1 MSNKTVISFTNAY
14 VQYLNQI
21 LLENISLTVKS
32 GEQWA
37 VIGESGSGKSALLKT
52 IAGKFHISKG
62 EFTHPFLDEKAKK
75 KKQVL
80 FTWKNLISQVSPK
93 HNFTNLSN
101 TTIFYYQQRFNS
113 SDSEDTLTVEQF
125 LSQIESSTSAI
136 TWTLNKVMN
145 RLHLQELKDKH
156 LIKLSNGE
164 TKRLLIAKAL
174 LKNPSLILLD
184 NPLTGLDID
193 TRKDINNL
201 ITEISESGI
210 SIIMATSPN
219 EIPEAI
225 THIAVLEDGKIAK
238 ILPRYEFKPENLHF
252 SAISEIDSQELKK
265 LLASSRQENF
275 ENIVKMKN
283 VVIKYGENTILD
295 HVNWTIKQGE
305 RWALLGHNGAGKST
319 LLSLVNGD
327 NPQAYANNI
336 SLFDVKRGSGESI
349 WDIKK
354 KIGFVSPEF
363 FQYFPNGNS
372 CLQVIESGFY
382 DTLGLFRKSNPGK
395 VEIAKRWMELL
406 EIENSATK
414 LFKNVSAS
422 TQRLCLLARALVKNP
437 PLLIFDEPTQGL
449 DSHQQNNFKY
459 IIEKICEHSNVS
471 LIYVS
476 HYYHDIP
483 KSVQNILKL
492 EKGKQIEYLE
502 KDILQIEKTGFN
514 Q

>member
-1 MSNKTVISFTNAY
+1 MTNQTVISFTNAY
-14 VQYLNQI
+14 VQYLDQV
-21 LLENISLTVKS
+21 LLENISLSIKP

-37 VIGESGSGKSALLKT
+37 IIGASGSGKSALLKT
-52 IAGKFHISKG
+52 IAGKFHISQG
-62 EFTHPFLDEKAKK
+62 EFRHPLLDEKAKN

-101 TTIFYYQQRFNS
+101 TTSFYYQQRFNS
-113 SDSEDTLTVEQF
+113 SDSEDTLTVAQF
-125 LSQIESSTSAI
+125 LSQIEPPTATE
-136 TWTLNKVMN
+136 TWTFTKVLN

-174 LKNPSLILLD
+174 LKNPTLLLLD

-193 TRKDINNL
+193 TRKDINRL
-201 ITEISESGI
+201 ITEISNSGI
-210 SIIMATSPN
+210 SIILATSPY
-219 EIPEAI
+219 EIPNAI

-238 ILPRYEFKPENLHF
+238 TLTRYEFKAEKLHF
-252 SAISEIDSQELKK
+252 PSNPEIDSKELKK
-265 LLASSRQENF
+265 LLAISTQDNF
-275 ENIVKMKN
+275 ENIIEMKD
-283 VVIKYGENTILD
+283 VVIKYGEHTILD
-295 HVNWTIKQGE
+295 RVNWTIKQGE

-319 LLSLVNGD
+319 LLSLINGD

-363 FQYFPNGNS
+363 FQYFPNRNS

-382 DTLGLFRKSNPGK
+382 DTLGLFRKSNPAK
-395 VEIAKRWMELL
+395 IEIVKRWMKLL

-476 HYYHDIP
+476 HYNHEIP
-483 KSVQNILKL
+483 KSIQNILKL
-492 EKGKQIEYLE
+492 EKGKQIEDLD
-502 KDILQIEKTGFN
+502 KDILQIEK
-514 Q
+514 

>member
-1 MSNKTVISFTNAY
+1 MTDQTIISFTNAH
-14 VQYLNQI
+14 VQYLDQI
-21 LLENISLTVKS
+21 LLENISLSVKS

-37 VIGESGSGKSALLKT
+37 IIGASGSGKSALLKT

-62 EFTHPFLDEKAKK
+62 EFKHPLLDEEAKK
-75 KKQVL
+75 QNKNQVL
-80 FTWKNLISQVSPK
+80 CKWKNLIGKVSSK

-101 TTIFYYQQRFNS
+101 TTSFYYQQRFNS
-113 SDSEDTLTVEQF
+113 SDSEDTLTVEQL
-125 LSQIESSTSAI
+125 LSQIEPSTS
-136 TWTLNKVMN
+136 TQKWTFNKVLN
-145 RLHLQELKDKH
+145 RLHLQELRDKH

-174 LKNPSLILLD
+174 LKNPTLLLLD

-210 SIIMATSPN
+210 SIILATSPY
-219 EIPEAI
+219 EIPNTI
-225 THIAVLEDGKIAK
+225 TNIAVLEDGKIAK
-238 ILPRYEFKPENLHF
+238 ILSRSEFKADKLHF
-252 SAISEIDSQELKK
+252 SNNPEIDSQELKK
-265 LLASSRQENF
+265 LLATSTPDNF
-275 ENIVKMKN
+275 ENIVEMKD
-283 VVIKYGENTILD
+283 VVIKYGEHTILD
-295 HVNWTIKQGE
+295 HVNWTIKQGD

-319 LLSLVNGD
+319 LLSLINGD

-336 SLFDVKRGSGESI
+336 SLFGVKRGSGESI

-382 DTLGLFRKSNPGK
+382 DTLGLFRKSNPVK
-395 VEIAKRWMELL
+395 VEIAKRWMKLL

-414 LFKNVSAS
+414 RFKNVSAS

-437 PLLIFDEPTQGL
+437 PLLIFDEPAQGL
-449 DSHQQNNFKY
+449 DSNQQNNFKY

-476 HYYHDIP
+476 HYTHEIP
-483 KSVQNILKL
+483 KSVKNILKL
-492 EKGKQIEYLE
+492 KRGKQLE
-502 KDILQIEKTGFN
+502 N
-514 Q
+514 

>member
-1 MSNKTVISFTNAY
+1 
-14 VQYLNQI
+14 L
-21 LLENISLTVKS
+21 
-32 GEQWA
+32 
-37 VIGESGSGKSALLKT
+37 
-52 IAGKFHISKG
+52 
-62 EFTHPFLDEKAKK
+62 LDEKAKNQ
-75 KKQVL
+75 KQVL

-101 TTIFYYQQRFNS
+101 TTSFYYQQRFNS
-113 SDSEDTLTVEQF
+113 SDSEDTQTVEQY
-125 LSQIESSTSAI
+125 LAQIEPPTSIAS
-136 TWTLNKVMN
+136 WTLEKVLN
-145 RLHLQELKDKH
+145 RLDLQALKDKH

-174 LKNPSLILLD
+174 LKNPTLLLLD

-193 TRKDINNL
+193 ARTDINKL
-201 ITEISESGI
+201 ISEISDSGI
-210 SIIMATSPN
+210 SIIMATSPF

-225 THIAVLEDGKIAK
+225 THIVVLNEGKIAK
-238 ILPRYEFKPENLHF
+238 ILSRSEFKPEKLHF
-252 SAISEIDSQELKK
+252 SAVPEIDPQELKK
-265 LLASSRQENF
+265 LLTANKQENF
-275 ENIVKMKN
+275 ENIVEMKD
-283 VVIKYGENTILD
+283 VVIKYGEHTILN

-305 RWALLGHNGAGKST
+305 RCALLGHNGAGKST

-336 SLFDVKRGSGESI
+336 FLFDVKRGSGESI

-382 DTLGLFRKSNPGK
+382 DTLGLFRKSNPAK
-395 VEIAKRWMELL
+395 VEIAKRWMKLL

-476 HYYHDIP
+476 HYNHEIP

-492 EKGKQIEYLE
+492 EKGKQIEDLD
-502 KDILQIEKTGFN
+502 KVILQIEKQTGFKL
-514 Q
+514 

>member
-1 MSNKTVISFTNAY
+1 MTDQTIISFTNAY
-14 VQYLNQI
+14 VQSLDQI
-21 LLENISLTVKS
+21 LLENISLSVKK

-37 VIGESGSGKSALLKT
+37 IIGASGSGKSALLKT
-52 IAGKFHISKG
+52 IAGKFHISQG
-62 EFTHPFLDEKAKK
+62 EFKHPLLDEKAKK
-75 KKQVL
+75 QNENQVL
-80 FTWKNLISQVSPK
+80 FNWKNLISQVSPK

-101 TTIFYYQQRFNS
+101 TTSFYYQQRFNS

-125 LSQIESSTSAI
+125 LSQIEPSTTTE
-136 TWTLNKVMN
+136 TWTFTKVLN
-145 RLHLQELKDKH
+145 RLHLQKLKDKH

-174 LKNPSLILLD
+174 LKNPTLLLLD

-210 SIIMATSPN
+210 SIILATSPY
-219 EIPEAI
+219 EIPNAI
-225 THIAVLEDGKIAK
+225 THIAVLEDGKINK
-238 ILPRYEFKPENLHF
+238 TFSRSEFKAENLHF
-252 SAISEIDSQELKK
+252 SSNPEIDSQELKK
-265 LLASSRQENF
+265 LLAKSTQDIF
-275 ENIVKMKN
+275 ENIVEMKD
-283 VVIKYGENTILD
+283 VVIKYGEHIILD

-382 DTLGLFRKSNPGK
+382 DTLGLFRKSNPEK
-395 VEIAKRWMELL
+395 VKIAKRWMKLL
-406 EIENSATK
+406 EIENSTTK

-459 IIEKICEHSNVS
+459 IVEKICEHSNVS

-476 HYYHDIP
+476 HYNHEIP

-492 EKGKQIEYLE
+492 EKGKQIEDLD
-502 KDILQIEKTGFN
+502 KDILQIEK
-514 Q
+514 